1 MIIGI
6 FISYTFS
13 IFFRVLA
20 RNIQLFISINPMKM
34 LSQIFAIGIYW
45 LILSLMIRR
54 VKGQLKNLIRRSDS
68 VNEDVEVENSP
79 SILVNI
85 QISFFFNWPNKAN
98 DGLQNRSINN
108 NGPFVWSF
116 PVWRLQKTRSE
127 NSWIFRPYVRQIYA
141 NFLTH
146 FQIKSPTTIPL
157 SQDWFKRVFRRLQVL
172 NSEVNDGFNYFVLL
186 FGFCWSIHHRQGII
200 LANKFQHSG
209 GSLYNHTRC
218 MVNANS
224 RKNGSKTI
232 PFKTALRGKFIAF
245 WMERPSGSFL
255 FSSIS

>member
-13 IFFRVLA
+13 IFFSCPCTQYSV
-20 RNIQLFISINPMKM
+20 IISIIPMKM

-45 LILSLMIRR
+45 LILSRMIRR

-85 QISFFFNWPNKAN
+85 QISFFFNWLNKAN
-98 DGLQNRSINN
+98 DGLPNRSINN

-127 NSWIFRPYVRQIYA
+127 NSWIFRPYVRQIYG

-146 FQIKSPTTIPL
+146 FQIKSPNTIPL
-157 SQDWFKRVFRRLQVL
+157 SQD
-172 NSEVNDGFNYFVLL
+172 
-186 FGFCWSIHHRQGII
+186 
-200 LANKFQHSG
+200 
-209 GSLYNHTRC
+209 
-218 MVNANS
+218 
-224 RKNGSKTI
+224 
-232 PFKTALRGKFIAF
+232 
-245 WMERPSGSFL
+245 
-255 FSSIS
+255 

>member
-20 RNIQLFISINPMKM
+20 RNIQLFISIIPMKM

-116 PVWRLQKTRSE
+116 PVWRLQKTRLE
-127 NSWIFRPYVRQIYA
+127 NSWIFRLYFTQNTAISSPIFRSSLQTPFPSRRIGLRKFFGVY
-141 NFLTH
+141 
-146 FQIKSPTTIPL
+146 KSPTL
-157 SQDWFKRVFRRLQVL
+157 RYLMVL
-172 NSEVNDGFNYFVLL
+172 
-186 FGFCWSIHHRQGII
+186 II
-200 LANKFQHSG
+200 LFYCLVFVG
-209 GSLYNHTRC
+209 VYT
-218 MVNANS
+218 
-224 RKNGSKTI
+224 T
-232 PFKTALRGKFIAF
+232 GKVIY
-245 WMERPSGSFL
+245 SDK
-255 FSSIS
+255 